1 MPPVAGTV
9 AALQQSRVIIADPV
23 VDGSFLIGLGA
34 GLLLGAGL
42 GVVASRV
49 IVRRAVARVRVAE
62 RRARSAERLAEIGS
76 MTGGLAHEIKNP
88 LSTIGLNAQ
97 LLQEAITDLEIG
109 DQEKGRLTRRV
120 AALRQE
126 TERLRGILSDFLEY
140 AGELRLAPGPV
151 DIGTLLEELG
161 DFFDPQARASGVR
174 LRIERPREPLQATI
188 DGPHVKQAM
197 LNLMLNAVGVMERPG
212 IESRDL
218 ILRAE
223 RCDDHGVDS
232 ARLHVIDTGS
242 GLEPDAIE
250 KIFRPYYTTRAGGTG
265 LGLPTA
271 RRIAEAHGG
280 RLEVHSTPGVGSDFY
295 LTLPLVPSED
305 TPAG

>member
-1 MPPVAGTV
+1 MSWLAG
-9 AALQQSRVIIADPV
+9 LGI
-23 VDGSFLIGLGA
+23 GLLIGAGA
-34 GLLLGAGL
+34 

-62 RRARSAERLAEIGS
+62 RRARTAERLAEIGS

-97 LLQEAITDLEIG
+97 LLQEAIADLSLDEQ
-109 DQEKGRLTRRV
+109 DKGRLTRRV
-120 AALRQE
+120 GALKLE

-140 AGELRLAPGPV
+140 AGELRLAIAPL
-151 DIGTLLEELG
+151 DIGMLLEELG

-174 LRIERPREPLQATI
+174 LRIEPPREPVSARI

-197 LNLMLNAVGVMERPG
+197 LNLMLNAVSVMEHPS
-212 IESRDL
+212 ITTRDL
-218 ILRAE
+218 ILRGEACE
-223 RCDDHGVDS
+223 DDGVAS
-232 ARLHVIDTGS
+232 VRLHVIDTGPGMS
-242 GLEPDAIE
+242 PETVE

-280 RLEVHSTPGVGSDFY
+280 RLEVHTTPGVGSDFY
-295 LTLPLVPSED
+295 VVLPRDGGE
-305 TPAG
+305 PARMKDEETK

>member
-1 MPPVAGTV
+1 M
-9 AALQQSRVIIADPV
+9 
-23 VDGSFLIGLGA
+23 FGLGI
-34 GLLLGAGL
+34 GLLLGAGM

-62 RRARSAERLAEIGS
+62 RRVRTAERLAEIGS

-97 LLQEAITDLEIG
+97 LLSEAVADLDLPEQ
-109 DQEKGRLTRRV
+109 DKGRLTRRV
-120 AALRQE
+120 GALKLE

-140 AGELRLAPGPV
+140 AGELRLAISPV
-151 DIGTLLEELG
+151 DVGTLLEELG

-174 LRIERPREPLQATI
+174 LRVEPPRPPVTARI

-197 LNLMLNAVGVMERPG
+197 LNLMLNALSVMDHPEVTT
-212 IESRDL
+212 RDM
-218 ILRAE
+218 ILRGEACE
-223 RCDDHGVDS
+223 DEGVPS
-232 ARLHVIDTGS
+232 VRLHVIDTGP
-242 GLEPDAIE
+242 GMTPETVD
-250 KIFRPYYTTRAGGTG
+250 KIFRPYFTTRAGGTG

-280 RLEVHSTPGVGSDFY
+280 RLDVHTTPGVGSDFFIV
-295 LTLPLVPSED
+295 LPITEQHADARPN
-305 TPAG
+305 

>member
-1 MPPVAGTV
+1 MD
-9 AALQQSRVIIADPV
+9 ALV
-23 VDGSFLIGLGA
+23 GLGI
-34 GLLLGAGL
+34 GMLLGAGA

-49 IVRRAVARVRVAE
+49 IVRRAVGRVRVAE

-97 LLQEAITDLEIG
+97 LLQEAIADLELPEQ
-109 DQEKGRLTRRV
+109 DKGRLTRRV
-120 AALRQE
+120 GALKLE

-140 AGELRLAPGPV
+140 AGELRLARASV

-174 LRIERPREPLQATI
+174 LRVEPPRGGGGGAVTAWI
-188 DGPHVKQAM
+188 DGPHVKQAL
-197 LNLMLNAVGVMERPG
+197 LNLMLNAVSVMEHPS
-212 IESRDL
+212 ITTRDL
-218 ILRAE
+218 ILRGEA
-223 RCDDHGVDS
+223 CDDDGVAS
-232 ARLHVIDTGS
+232 VRLHVIDTGP
-242 GLEPDAIE
+242 GMTEETVE

-265 LGLPTA
+265 LGLSTA

-280 RLEVHSTPGVGSDFY
+280 RLEVHTTPGVGSDFY
-295 LTLPLVPSED
+295 VTVPVAQEE
-305 TPAG
+305 TK

>member
-1 MPPVAGTV
+1 M
-9 AALQQSRVIIADPV
+9 
-23 VDGSFLIGLGA
+23 FGLGI
-34 GLLLGAGL
+34 GLLLGAGM

-62 RRARSAERLAEIGS
+62 RRVRTAERLAEIGS

-97 LLQEAITDLEIG
+97 LLSEAVADLDLPEQ
-109 DQEKGRLTRRV
+109 DKGRLTRRV
-120 AALRQE
+120 GALKLE

-140 AGELRLAPGPV
+140 AGELRLAISPV
-151 DIGTLLEELG
+151 DVGTLLEELG

-174 LRIERPREPLQATI
+174 LRVEPPRPPVTARI

-197 LNLMLNAVGVMERPG
+197 LNLMLNALSVMDHPEVTT
-212 IESRDL
+212 RDM
-218 ILRAE
+218 ILRGEACE
-223 RCDDHGVDS
+223 DEGVPS
-232 ARLHVIDTGS
+232 VRLHVIDTGPGMTS
-242 GLEPDAIE
+242 ETVG
-250 KIFRPYYTTRAGGTG
+250 KIFRPYFTTRAGGTG

-280 RLEVHSTPGVGSDFY
+280 RLDVHTTPGVGSDFFIV
-295 LTLPLVPSED
+295 LPITEQ
-305 TPAG
+305 PADARPN

>member
-1 MPPVAGTV
+1 M
-9 AALQQSRVIIADPV
+9 
-23 VDGSFLIGLGA
+23 FGLGI
-34 GLLLGAGL
+34 GLLLGAGM

-62 RRARSAERLAEIGS
+62 RRVRTAERLAEIGS

-97 LLQEAITDLEIG
+97 LLSEAVADLDLPEQ
-109 DQEKGRLTRRV
+109 DKGRLTRRV
-120 AALRQE
+120 GALKLE

-140 AGELRLAPGPV
+140 AGELRLAISPV
-151 DIGTLLEELG
+151 DVGTLLEELG

-174 LRIERPREPLQATI
+174 LRVEPPRPPVTARI

-197 LNLMLNAVGVMERPG
+197 LNLMLNALSVMDHPEVTT
-212 IESRDL
+212 RDM
-218 ILRAE
+218 ILRGEACE
-223 RCDDHGVDS
+223 DEGVPS
-232 ARLHVIDTGS
+232 VRLHVIDTGPGMTS
-242 GLEPDAIE
+242 ETVG
-250 KIFRPYYTTRAGGTG
+250 KIFRPYFTTRAGGTG

-280 RLEVHSTPGVGSDFY
+280 RLDVHTTPGLGSDFFIV
-295 LTLPLVPSED
+295 LPITEQHADARPN
-305 TPAG
+305 

>member
-1 MPPVAGTV
+1 M
-9 AALQQSRVIIADPV
+9 
-23 VDGSFLIGLGA
+23 FGLGI
-34 GLLLGAGL
+34 GLLLGAGM

-62 RRARSAERLAEIGS
+62 RRVRTAERLAEIGS

-97 LLQEAITDLEIG
+97 LLSEAVADLDLPEQ
-109 DQEKGRLTRRV
+109 DKGRLTRRV
-120 AALRQE
+120 GALKLE

-140 AGELRLAPGPV
+140 AGELRLAIAPV
-151 DIGTLLEELG
+151 DVGTLLEELG

-174 LRIERPREPLQATI
+174 LRVEPPRPPVTARI

-197 LNLMLNAVGVMERPG
+197 LNLMLNALSVMDHPEVTT
-212 IESRDL
+212 RDM
-218 ILRAE
+218 ILRGEACE
-223 RCDDHGVDS
+223 DEGVPS
-232 ARLHVIDTGS
+232 VRLHVIDTGP
-242 GLEPDAIE
+242 GMTPETVD
-250 KIFRPYYTTRAGGTG
+250 KIFRPYFTTRAGGTG

-280 RLEVHSTPGVGSDFY
+280 RLDVHTTPGVGSDFFIV
-295 LTLPLVPSED
+295 LPITEQHTDARPN
-305 TPAG
+305 

>member
-1 MPPVAGTV
+1 M
-9 AALQQSRVIIADPV
+9 
-23 VDGSFLIGLGA
+23 FGLGI
-34 GLLLGAGL
+34 GLLLGAGM

-62 RRARSAERLAEIGS
+62 RRVRTAERLAEIGS

-97 LLQEAITDLEIG
+97 LLSEAVADLDLPEQ
-109 DQEKGRLTRRV
+109 DKGRLTRRV
-120 AALRQE
+120 GALKLE

-140 AGELRLAPGPV
+140 AGELRLAISPV
-151 DIGTLLEELG
+151 DVGTLLEELG

-174 LRIERPREPLQATI
+174 LRVEPPRPPVTARI

-197 LNLMLNAVGVMERPG
+197 LNLMLNALSVMDHPEV
-212 IESRDL
+212 STRDM
-218 ILRAE
+218 ILRGEACE
-223 RCDDHGVDS
+223 DEGVPS
-232 ARLHVIDTGS
+232 VRLHVIDTGPGMTS
-242 GLEPDAIE
+242 ETVG
-250 KIFRPYYTTRAGGTG
+250 KIFRPYFTTRAGGTG

-280 RLEVHSTPGVGSDFY
+280 RLDVHTTPGVGSDFFIV
-295 LTLPLVPSED
+295 LPITEQ
-305 TPAG
+305 PADARPN

>member
-1 MPPVAGTV
+1 MD
-9 AALQQSRVIIADPV
+9 ALV
-23 VDGSFLIGLGA
+23 GLGI
-34 GLLLGAGL
+34 GLLLGAGA

-49 IVRRAVARVRVAE
+49 IVRRAVGRVRVAE

-97 LLQEAITDLEIG
+97 LLQEAIADLELPEQ
-109 DQEKGRLTRRV
+109 DKGRLSRRV
-120 AALRQE
+120 GALKLE

-140 AGELRLAPGPV
+140 AGELRLARAPT

-174 LRIERPREPLQATI
+174 LRVEPPRGGAAVSAWI
-188 DGPHVKQAM
+188 DGPHVKQAL
-197 LNLMLNAVGVMERPG
+197 LNLMLNAVSVMEQPS
-212 IESRDL
+212 ITTRDL
-218 ILRAE
+218 ILRGEA
-223 RCDDHGVDS
+223 CDDDGVAS
-232 ARLHVIDTGS
+232 VRLHVIDTGP
-242 GLEPDAIE
+242 GMTEETVA
-250 KIFRPYYTTRAGGTG
+250 KIFRPYFTTRAGGTG

-280 RLEVHSTPGVGSDFY
+280 RLEVHTTPGVGSDFY
-295 LTLPLVPSED
+295 VTVPVGEEETKRPRD
-305 TPAG
+305 EETK

>member
-1 MPPVAGTV
+1 M
-9 AALQQSRVIIADPV
+9 
-23 VDGSFLIGLGA
+23 FGLGI
-34 GLLLGAGL
+34 GLLLGAGV

-62 RRARSAERLAEIGS
+62 RRVRTAERLAEIGS

-97 LLQEAITDLEIG
+97 LLSEAVADLDLPEQ
-109 DQEKGRLTRRV
+109 DKGRLTRRV
-120 AALRQE
+120 GALKLE

-140 AGELRLAPGPV
+140 AGELRLAIAPV
-151 DIGTLLEELG
+151 DVGTLLEELG

-174 LRIERPREPLQATI
+174 LRVEPPRPPVTASI

-197 LNLMLNAVGVMERPG
+197 LNLMLNALSVMDHPEV
-212 IESRDL
+212 SSTRDM
-218 ILRAE
+218 ILRGEACE
-223 RCDDHGVDS
+223 DEGVPS
-232 ARLHVIDTGS
+232 VRLHVIDTGP
-242 GLEPDAIE
+242 GMTPETVD
-250 KIFRPYYTTRAGGTG
+250 KIFRPYFTTRAGGTG

-280 RLEVHSTPGVGSDFY
+280 RLDVHTTPGLGSDFFIV
-295 LTLPLVPSED
+295 LPITEQHADARPN
-305 TPAG
+305 

>member
-1 MPPVAGTV
+1 M
-9 AALQQSRVIIADPV
+9 
-23 VDGSFLIGLGA
+23 FGLGI
-34 GLLLGAGL
+34 GLLLGAGV

-62 RRARSAERLAEIGS
+62 RRVRTAERLAEIGS

-97 LLQEAITDLEIG
+97 LLSEAVADLDLPEQ
-109 DQEKGRLTRRV
+109 DKGRLTRRV
-120 AALRQE
+120 GALKLE

-140 AGELRLAPGPV
+140 AGELRLAISPV
-151 DIGTLLEELG
+151 DVGTLLEELG

-174 LRIERPREPLQATI
+174 LRVEPPRPPVTARI

-197 LNLMLNAVGVMERPG
+197 LNLMLNALSVMDHPEVTT
-212 IESRDL
+212 RDM
-218 ILRAE
+218 ILRGEACE
-223 RCDDHGVDS
+223 DEGVPS
-232 ARLHVIDTGS
+232 VRLHVIDTGP
-242 GLEPDAIE
+242 GMTPETVD
-250 KIFRPYYTTRAGGTG
+250 KIFRPYFTTRAGGTG

-280 RLEVHSTPGVGSDFY
+280 RLDVHTTPGVGSDFFIV
-295 LTLPLVPSED
+295 LPITEQ
-305 TPAG
+305 PADARPN

>member
-1 MPPVAGTV
+1 M
-9 AALQQSRVIIADPV
+9 
-23 VDGSFLIGLGA
+23 FGLGI
-34 GLLLGAGL
+34 GLLLGAGV

-62 RRARSAERLAEIGS
+62 RRVRTAERLAEIGS

-97 LLQEAITDLEIG
+97 LLSEAVADLDLPEQ
-109 DQEKGRLTRRV
+109 DKGRLTRRV
-120 AALRQE
+120 GALKLE

-140 AGELRLAPGPV
+140 AGELRLAISPV
-151 DIGTLLEELG
+151 DVGTLLEELG

-174 LRIERPREPLQATI
+174 LRVEPPRPPVTARI

-197 LNLMLNAVGVMERPG
+197 LNLMLNALSVMDHPEVTT
-212 IESRDL
+212 RDM
-218 ILRAE
+218 ILRGEACE
-223 RCDDHGVDS
+223 DEGVPS
-232 ARLHVIDTGS
+232 VRLHVIDTGP
-242 GLEPDAIE
+242 GMTPETVD
-250 KIFRPYYTTRAGGTG
+250 KIFRPYFTTRAGGTG

-280 RLEVHSTPGVGSDFY
+280 RLDVHTTPGVGSDFFIV
-295 LTLPLVPSED
+295 LPITEQHADARPN
-305 TPAG
+305 

>member
-1 MPPVAGTV
+1 M
-9 AALQQSRVIIADPV
+9 
-23 VDGSFLIGLGA
+23 FGLGI
-34 GLLLGAGL
+34 GLLLGAGV

-62 RRARSAERLAEIGS
+62 RRVRTAERLAEIGS

-97 LLQEAITDLEIG
+97 LLSEAVADLDLPEQ
-109 DQEKGRLTRRV
+109 DKGRLTRRV
-120 AALRQE
+120 GALKLE

-140 AGELRLAPGPV
+140 AGELRLAIAPV
-151 DIGTLLEELG
+151 DVGTLLEELG

-174 LRIERPREPLQATI
+174 LRVEPPRPPVTASI

-197 LNLMLNAVGVMERPG
+197 LNLMLNALSVMDHPEV
-212 IESRDL
+212 SSTRDM
-218 ILRAE
+218 ILRGEACE
-223 RCDDHGVDS
+223 DEGVPS
-232 ARLHVIDTGS
+232 VRLHVIDTGP
-242 GLEPDAIE
+242 GMTPETVD
-250 KIFRPYYTTRAGGTG
+250 KIFRPYFTTRAGGTG

-280 RLEVHSTPGVGSDFY
+280 RLDVHTTPGLGSDFFIV
-295 LTLPLVPSED
+295 LPITEQ
-305 TPAG
+305 PADARPN

>member
-1 MPPVAGTV
+1 M
-9 AALQQSRVIIADPV
+9 SWM
-23 VDGSFLIGLGA
+23 FGLGI
-34 GLLLGAGL
+34 GLLLGAGM

-62 RRARSAERLAEIGS
+62 RRVRTAERLAEIGS

-97 LLQEAITDLEIG
+97 LLSEAVADLDLPEQ
-109 DQEKGRLTRRV
+109 DKGRLTRRV
-120 AALRQE
+120 GALKLE

-140 AGELRLAPGPV
+140 AGELRLAISPV
-151 DIGTLLEELG
+151 DVGTLLEELG

-174 LRIERPREPLQATI
+174 LRVEPPRPPVTARI

-197 LNLMLNAVGVMERPG
+197 LNLMLNALSVMDHPEVTT
-212 IESRDL
+212 RDM
-218 ILRAE
+218 ILRGEACE
-223 RCDDHGVDS
+223 DEGVPS
-232 ARLHVIDTGS
+232 VRLHVIDTGP
-242 GLEPDAIE
+242 GMTPETVD
-250 KIFRPYYTTRAGGTG
+250 KIFRPYFTTRAGGTG

-280 RLEVHSTPGVGSDFY
+280 RLDVHTTPGVGSDFFIV
-295 LTLPLVPSED
+295 LPITEQHADARPN
-305 TPAG
+305 

>member
-1 MPPVAGTV
+1 M
-9 AALQQSRVIIADPV
+9 
-23 VDGSFLIGLGA
+23 FGLGI
-34 GLLLGAGL
+34 GLLLGAGM

-62 RRARSAERLAEIGS
+62 RRVRTAERLAEIGS

-97 LLQEAITDLEIG
+97 LLSEAVADLDLPEQ
-109 DQEKGRLTRRV
+109 DKGRLTRRV
-120 AALRQE
+120 GALKLE

-140 AGELRLAPGPV
+140 AGELRLAISPV
-151 DIGTLLEELG
+151 DVGTLLEELG

-174 LRIERPREPLQATI
+174 LRVEPPRPPVTARI

-197 LNLMLNAVGVMERPG
+197 LNLMLNALSVMDHPEVTT
-212 IESRDL
+212 RDM
-218 ILRAE
+218 ILRGEACE
-223 RCDDHGVDS
+223 DEGVPS
-232 ARLHVIDTGS
+232 VRLHVIDTGPGMTS
-242 GLEPDAIE
+242 ETVG
-250 KIFRPYYTTRAGGTG
+250 KIFRPYFTTRAGGTG

-280 RLEVHSTPGVGSDFY
+280 RLDVHTTPGVGSDFFIV
-295 LTLPLVPSED
+295 LPITEQHADARPN
-305 TPAG
+305 